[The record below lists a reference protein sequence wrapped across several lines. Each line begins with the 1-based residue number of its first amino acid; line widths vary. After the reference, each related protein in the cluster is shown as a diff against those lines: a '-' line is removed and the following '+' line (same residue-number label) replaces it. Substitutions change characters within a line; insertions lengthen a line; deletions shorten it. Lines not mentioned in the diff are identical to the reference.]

1 MAISAFR
8 PLSYAMLV
16 SGGFLLSGCTGAD
29 VSRAFGLER
38 SLPDEYTVT
47 TRAPLSMPPSDELG
61 APNSNAIQRAQD
73 TNPRMQALET
83 LSPNV
88 ALQGADGTDSAG
100 QTALVGEAQVAS
112 NAEDKGEMGRADT
125 SFVDKLMF
133 WHGGGAG
140 NLVNGKAENAR
151 LREDSALGRNLTQ
164 GATPTVS
171 GPKK

>member
-1 MAISAFR
+1 MLMA
-8 PLSYAMLV
+8 
-16 SGGFLLSGCTGAD
+16 SGFMLSGCSGAD

-61 APNSNAIQRAQD
+61 APNSNAVQRAED

-88 ALQGADGTDSAG
+88 ALQGADGPDSAG
-100 QTALVGEAQVAS
+100 QAALVGSARQAA
-112 NAEDKGEMGRADT
+112 NDPDKGEMGRADT

-171 GPKK
+171 GPTK